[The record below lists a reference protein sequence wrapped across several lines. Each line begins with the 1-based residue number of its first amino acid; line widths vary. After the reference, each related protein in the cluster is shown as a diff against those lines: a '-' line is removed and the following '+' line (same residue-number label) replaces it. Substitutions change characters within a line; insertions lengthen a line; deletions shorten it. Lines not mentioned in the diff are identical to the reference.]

1 MKWHRVKDELPE
13 HGEEVL
19 IRVEGI
25 FNLAVFDEKQ
35 WVFTI
40 RDGVTMSADRPQ
52 LQWLRLSDSDQQK

>member
-1 MKWHRVKDELPE
+1 MKWHRVKDELPGHE
-13 HGEEVL
+13 EEVL

-35 WVFTI
+35 WVFVI

-52 LQWLRLSDSDQQK
+52 LQWLRLSDSEQR